1 MTRRRVITGV
11 DAEGRSVVV
20 SNGPS
25 SGRFGDSGWEE
36 LWAFDGVPARL
47 HDDVDPVDVPMFRL
61 APAKDRV
68 AVRIFT
74 VRAADDPKPIQAERA
89 PDEDED
95 EDEWHRR
102 MDLAEVESGEDSPIF
117 WMHRT
122 PTIDVVVVISGE
134 VDLVLDGG
142 EEVHL
147 LPGDSVIQRGTMHAW
162 RVTGPEPCVAVAFCV
177 GAE

>member
-1 MTRRRVITGV
+1 MTRRRVVTGV
-11 DAEGRSVVV
+11 DVEGRSVVV

-25 SGRFGDSGWEE
+25 SGGFGDSGWEE

-47 HDDVDPVDVPMFRL
+47 HDEVDPVDVPLFRL
-61 APAKDRV
+61 APAKDRI
-68 AVRIFT
+68 AVRIVTF
-74 VRAADDPKPIQAERA
+74 RATHDPQRIEAERA
-89 PDEDED
+89 PDEQ
-95 EDEWHRR
+95 EWTRR
-102 MDLAEVESGEDSPIF
+102 MDLAEVESGEFPPDV

-122 PTIDVVVVISGE
+122 PSIDVVVIISGE

-147 LPGDSVIQRGTMHAW
+147 LPGDSVIQRATMHAW
-162 RVTGPEPCVAVAFCV
+162 RNTGREPFVAVAFCV

>member
-61 APAKDRV
+61 APAKDRI
-68 AVRIFT
+68 AVRSPPFGLPVTRNASKRTAPQTKKSGPGGWISPRLSLGSPPRQYGCT
-74 VRAADDPKPIQAERA
+74 ER
-89 PDEDED
+89 
-95 EDEWHRR
+95 
-102 MDLAEVESGEDSPIF
+102 
-117 WMHRT
+117 
-122 PTIDVVVVISGE
+122 
-134 VDLVLDGG
+134 
-142 EEVHL
+142 
-147 LPGDSVIQRGTMHAW
+147 QRLT
-162 RVTGPEPCVAVAFCV
+162 
-177 GAE
+177 

>member
-1 MTRRRVITGV
+1 
-11 DAEGRSVVV
+11 VV

-25 SGRFGDSGWEE
+25 SGRFGDGDWEE

-47 HDDVDPVDVPMFRL
+47 NDAVDPVDVPMFRL
-61 APAKDRV
+61 SPAKGRI
-68 AVRIFT
+68 AVRIAT
-74 VRAADDPKPIQAERA
+74 ARAVNDPQRIEAERA
-89 PDEDED
+89 PDEQ
-95 EDEWHRR
+95 EWTRR
-102 MDLAEVESGEDSPIF
+102 MDLAEVEFGESSPDVS
-117 WMHRT
+117 MHRT
-122 PTIDVVVVISGE
+122 QSIDVVVIISGE

-162 RVTGPEPCVAVAFCV
+162 CNRGPEPCVAVFFCV